1 MFIEIR
7 GFMFRYKYFFSG
19 WGEKITSE
27 LNNEILHRHFF
38 FFVTHTACHFA
49 SDFWIFPCDSYNL

>member
-7 GFMFRYKYFFSG
+7 GFMFRYKYFFPG

-38 FFVTHTACHFA
+38 FFFN
-49 SDFWIFPCDSYNL
+49 SYSMPFCQ